1 MISLF
6 LGLEWKQFI
15 RSASFK
21 KKIALKILMFFGIL
35 YFMAIAI
42 AMGAGSF
49 FMIKDGMPQAD
60 PLVVI
65 NNYLIYYFLIG
76 LVVRFFMQQLPF
88 MNIKPMMLQPIKK
101 STIINYLLGKSVL
114 SFINILPLFLFI
126 PFCVVLLIKNYDP
139 THVVLWF
146 FGIMALVLSNN
157 FINFIIDK
165 NNKAFY
171 ALVSV
176 LVVFGV
182 LEFFSIFKISNYV
195 GIAFNALFNNE
206 IYLIIPIFF
215 LTGLYLI
222 NFKALKDRLYLEDF
236 DNKEAKTVNAA
247 DLSWLDRFGAMA
259 PFLKNDIKLIWRN
272 KRPRQVMFS
281 SFMFLFYGLIFY
293 TNPTYEKMP
302 AFLAFASM
310 FVTGGFLMTFGQL
323 VPSWDSEY
331 YKLMMSQNIPYKQYL
346 EAKWSLIV
354 VGVAV
359 SFVLSTPY
367 IYFGW
372 KIYGMIVAGAAFNIG
387 LNGFINLFGGALNTT
402 PIKLNVKA
410 KAFQNTNKFNP
421 TLLLIALPKVFLP
434 MLLFY
439 IPYKFINY
447 EAGILALGLSGIIGL
462 FFKNFFIRNIEKV
475 YQKRKYKT
483 IAAYCETE

>member
-1 MISLF
+1 MILRF
-6 LGLEWKQFI
+6 LGLEWKQFS

-49 FMIKDGMPQAD
+49 FMIKEGMPKAD
-60 PLVVI
+60 PLVVV
-65 NNYLIYYFLIG
+65 NNYLVYYFLIG
-76 LVVRFFMQQLPF
+76 LVVRFFMQKLPF
-88 MNIKPMMLQPIKK
+88 INIKPMMLQPIKK
-101 STIINYLLGKSVL
+101 SDIINYLLGKSVL
-114 SFINILPLFLFI
+114 HFINILPLFLFL
-126 PFCVVLLIKNYDP
+126 PFCVVLLIKNYAP
-139 THVVLWF
+139 IHVILWF

-165 NNKAFY
+165 NNKVFY
-171 ALVSV
+171 TLLSI
-176 LVVFGV
+176 LVVFGA
-182 LEFFSIFKISNYV
+182 LEFFHLFKISTYF
-195 GIAFNALFNNE
+195 GIAFNALFNNSVW
-206 IYLIIPIFF
+206 LIVPVFMLGELYMINYKQ
-215 LTGLYLI
+215 LKRGLYLE
-222 NFKALKDRLYLEDF
+222 NLDTKK
-236 DNKEAKTVNAA
+236 AKTVKAA
-247 DLSWLDRFGAMA
+247 DLSWLNRFGTMA

-272 KRPRQVMFS
+272 KRPRQVMFT

-293 TNPTYEKMP
+293 TNKTYQDMP

-310 FVTGGFLMTFGQL
+310 FVTGGFLMTFGQQ

-346 EAKWSLIV
+346 EAKWYLIV
-354 VGVAV
+354 VGVTI

-372 KIYGMIVAGAAFNIG
+372 KIYSMIVVGALFNIG
-387 LNGFINLFGGALNTT
+387 LNGFINLYGGALNTT

-439 IPYKFINY
+439 IPYKLINF
-447 EAGILALGLSGIIGL
+447 EAGILVLGLIGISGL
-462 FFKNFFIRNIEKV
+462 LFKNFFIRNIEKV